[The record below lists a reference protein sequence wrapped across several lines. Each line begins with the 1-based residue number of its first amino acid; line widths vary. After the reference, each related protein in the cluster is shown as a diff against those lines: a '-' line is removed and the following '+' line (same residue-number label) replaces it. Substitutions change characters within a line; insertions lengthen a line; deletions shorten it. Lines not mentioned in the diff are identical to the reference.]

1 MYDFTISYSYIA
13 LCVVLFISI
22 GLISVFMGVLVAIS
36 IIFCIYIGVIRI
48 GPLCNYMNKLIHT
61 WFPNTISTMK
71 TNLHTSFQMSGNT
84 SLQEK
89 RYIFMWHPHGV
100 FPTTLFFHTCT
111 TVTNAPTAIQR
122 AKTIAFSGLKWIP
135 FADECICELLGILY
149 SDYSSM
155 KQALVENTSISLYPG
170 GMREMMYEDS
180 VILSRRRGIF
190 KMALE
195 TGTPLVPIVS
205 IGETSIFQMYSLPQW
220 IQDLLKPYDACIG
233 IPTLKTIQKY
243 IDMMWT
249 PLKDPIISVIGD
261 PILVEKVDTPTEIQI
276 SDLRSKYIDA
286 LKRMYK
292 KEVGKDLV
300 IL

>member
-13 LCVVLFISI
+13 LCILLLI
-22 GLISVFMGVLVAIS
+22 GIGIIAVCMGILVAIS

-48 GPLCNYMNKLIHT
+48 APLCNYMNTLIHT
-61 WFPNTISTMK
+61 WFPHTISNIK
-71 TNLHTSFQMSGNT
+71 TNLYKSFQMSGNT

-89 RYIFMWHPHGV
+89 PYIFMWHPHGV
-100 FPTTLFFHTCT
+100 FPTTLFLHTCT
-111 TVTNAPTAIQR
+111 TVTNAPTVIQR
-122 AKTIAFSGLKWIP
+122 AKTIAFSGLKWVP
-135 FADECICELLGILY
+135 FADECIRELLDVLY
-149 SDYSSM
+149 SDYESM
-155 KQALVENTSISLYPG
+155 KQALLKNTSISLYPG
-170 GMREMMYEDS
+170 GMREMLHEDS
-180 VILSRRRGIF
+180 VLLSRRRGIF

-205 IGETSIFQMYSLPQW
+205 IGETRIFQMYSLPQW
-220 IQDLLKPYDACIG
+220 IQDLFKPYDACIG

-243 IDMMWT
+243 INMVWN

-261 PILVEKVDTPTEIQI
+261 PILIEKVESPTEMQI
-276 SDLRSKYIDA
+276 SDLRSKYIET

-292 KEVGKDLV
+292 QEVGKDLM